1 MNKQDLIKHLA
12 AHADVTNKQA
22 EAVLN
27 ALTTTVLDTLNAP
40 EDLTKTLAN
49 LPPNE
54 IFIFPRGNAV
64 FVNQIRDNRVMP
76 FTGDRAINYAMAGL
90 KSLRTQ
96 EALAKQLEAIRKAGE
111 GEITYND
118 KYKPVKAAA
127 KPAAPAA
134 KATRVRHASISR
146 STIRCCG
153 SLPATASKRSWSA

>member
-1 MNKQDLIKHLA
+1 
-12 AHADVTNKQA
+12 
-22 EAVLN
+22 
-27 ALTTTVLDTLNAP
+27 
-40 EDLTKTLAN
+40 
-49 LPPNE
+49 
-54 IFIFPRGNAV
+54 
-64 FVNQIRDNRVMP
+64 MP

-134 KATRVRHASISR
+134 KAAPAPAAPAATAPA
-146 STIRCCG
+146 
-153 SLPATASKRSWSA
+153 PATPAAPAAPAPAGAAPT